1 MQLEA
6 VRERRLKSRPQPQ
19 IRISALCVAQG
30 FPACGFG
37 GLSSPPVQDETI
49 TRLSSYP
56 FYFCLSPSS
65 NCGHVSRMSEAEF
78 RDRVVVVTG
87 GANGIGESIVRTFHS
102 AGAQVCFC
110 DLDEKKGA
118 ILAKELGERVDF
130 RVVDLAREEEI
141 VRWIQGIGENR
152 QRIDVLVNNAGRDPR
167 IALEQTTAADWD
179 ALFATNLR
187 SYFLACRQSVR
198 WMRSGASIV
207 NLASITFHQAP
218 PAMSA
223 YVATKGGIIAFTRSL
238 ARELGPRGIRV
249 NTVSPGW
256 VMTER
261 QLRQFITPE
270 ITEMI
275 KRSQCIPELVQPD
288 EIAEVVLFLASRG
301 SRAITG
307 QELLVDRGWHHS

>member
-1 MQLEA
+1 MSDA
-6 VRERRLKSRPQPQ
+6 DFRE
-19 IRISALCVAQG
+19 
-30 FPACGFG
+30 
-37 GLSSPPVQDETI
+37 
-49 TRLSSYP
+49 
-56 FYFCLSPSS
+56 
-65 NCGHVSRMSEAEF
+65 
-78 RDRVVVVTG
+78 RVVVVTG
-87 GANGIGESIVRTFHS
+87 GANGIGESIVRAFHS

-110 DLDEKKGA
+110 DLDENKGGS
-118 ILAKELGERVDF
+118 LANELKERVDF
-130 RVVDLAREEEI
+130 RLVDLAQENQIVEWVRRAGEI
-141 VRWIQGIGENR
+141 HG
-152 QRIDVLVNNAGRDPR
+152 RIDVLVNNAARDPR
-167 IALEQTTAADWD
+167 IPLEQCSAADWD

-187 SYFLACRQSVR
+187 SYFLMARESAR
-198 WMRSGASIV
+198 WLRSGSSIV
-207 NLASITFHQAP
+207 NVASITFHQGP

-275 KRSQCIPELVQPD
+275 KRSQCIPELLQPG
-288 EIAEVVLFLASRG
+288 EIADVVLFLGSHA

-307 QELLVDRGWHHS
+307 QELLVDRGWYHS

>member
-1 MQLEA
+1 
-6 VRERRLKSRPQPQ
+6 
-19 IRISALCVAQG
+19 
-30 FPACGFG
+30 
-37 GLSSPPVQDETI
+37 
-49 TRLSSYP
+49 
-56 FYFCLSPSS
+56 
-65 NCGHVSRMSEAEF
+65 MSEPEF
-78 RDRVVVVTG
+78 RGRVVVVTG
-87 GANGIGESIVRTFHS
+87 GANGIGESIVRAFHA

-110 DLDEKKGA
+110 DLDQKKGA
-118 ILAKELGERVDF
+118 ILANELGERVDF
-130 RVVDLAREEEI
+130 RAVDLAREEEI
-141 VRWIQGIGENR
+141 MRWIQGIGESR
-152 QRIDVLVNNAGRDPR
+152 GRVGVLVNNAGRDPR
-167 IALEQTTAADWD
+167 IPLEQTTAADWD

-187 SYFLACRQSVR
+187 SCFLACRESVR
-198 WMRSGASIV
+198 WMPSGASIV
-207 NLASITFHQAP
+207 NLASITFHQGP

-238 ARELGPRGIRV
+238 ARELGPKGIRV

-270 ITEMI
+270 VTEMI

-288 EIAEVVLFLASRG
+288 EIADAVLFLAGRA